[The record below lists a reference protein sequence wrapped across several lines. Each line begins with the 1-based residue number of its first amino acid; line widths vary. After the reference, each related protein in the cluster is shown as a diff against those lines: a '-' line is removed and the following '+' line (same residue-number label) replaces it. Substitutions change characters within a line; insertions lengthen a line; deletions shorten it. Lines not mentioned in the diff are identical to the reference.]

1 MTRYALIL
9 VGLGLLVTSH
19 DPPPPQEALAPV
31 GEWVRHSARSTIPWE
46 LSRLQLAYPGFI
58 RTVDE
63 RFIHWRD
70 GSVTEWSSARDRLL
84 RHLRTPPTYEELLKR
99 QPVRDFSRGL
109 VERMYEDD
117 EGRQTFLEILK
128 KVYGATPQQVE
139 RNLRVVR
146 FMPRTLNL
154 TLRFNERNGA
164 ADALEAVGRE
174 LDALPPIY
182 HRYLQRSTTYI
193 NRSIRGT
200 RIPSLH
206 SWGIAIDINPRF
218 GNYWRWDVAA
228 TRRTNQRPRN
238 RIPLEIVNIFEKH
251 GFLWGGRWYFYD
263 TLHFE
268 YRPELF
274 LSEPQPE

>member
-1 MTRYALIL
+1 MTRFALIL
-9 VGLGLLVTSH
+9 VGLGLLATSH
-19 DPPPPQEALAPV
+19 DPPFPQVALTPV
-31 GEWVRHSARSTIPWE
+31 GERARQPARPPIPWE
-46 LSRLQLAYPGFI
+46 LSRLQLAYAGYI
-58 RTVDE
+58 LSVDE
-63 RFIHWRD
+63 GFIHWRD
-70 GSVTEWSSARDRLL
+70 GSVTEWSPIRDRLL
-84 RHLRTPPTYEELLKR
+84 RHLRTPPTFEELLKR
-99 QPVRDFSRGL
+99 QPVRDFSRGP
-109 VERMYEDD
+109 VERVYENDT
-117 EGRQTFLEILK
+117 GRQTFLEILK

-154 TLRFNERNGA
+154 RLRFNARNGA

-174 LDALPPIY
+174 LDDLPSSY
-182 HRYLQRSTTYI
+182 HRYLQRSTTYV

-206 SWGIAIDINPRF
+206 SLGIAIDINPRY